1 MTLTLAVAVVILFGF
16 PWQIRRSVGHDGG
29 VSEIV
34 RRPMSRNAKLAKI
47 PLGVAGRAAVG
58 FGRKLAGGDRKEIN
72 TEMNQKAAE
81 QLFAVLGELKGGAMK
96 FGQALSVM
104 EAAVPEEFGEHYREA
119 LTKLQA
125 AAPPMPAATVH
136 RVLDQQLGTDWRKR
150 FESFDDTPA
159 ASASIG
165 QVHKAVWSDGR
176 QVAVKVQYPG
186 ADEAL
191 RADLRTLN
199 RMTGLFAKVI
209 PGADV
214 KPLLAEINERTEEE
228 LDYRNEAAN
237 QRAFSKAYDGHPEF
251 VVPKVVASAPKVI
264 VSEWLDGTSVSAI
277 IAAGE
282 ADPEGTRVLRNRV
295 AGLMGRFH
303 FSSPEIVG
311 LLHADPH
318 PGNFMI
324 TPEGKLAVIDYGAC
338 APLPGGF
345 PELLGRILALAV
357 AEEYGQLTELL
368 HANGWVLPGRTL
380 TEQEIEEYLRPFTD
394 PIRSESFHFTR
405 RWMQRVA
412 GKATDY
418 SSPEMKTARAMVL
431 PAEYVMIFR
440 VLGGSIGICAQLD
453 AEVPFIQLASRW
465 LPGFREERDSA

>member
-1 MTLTLAVAVVILFGF
+1 M
-16 PWQIRRSVGHDGG
+16 
-29 VSEIV
+29 SEIV

-58 FGRKLAGGDRKEIN
+58 FGKKLAGGDRKEIN
-72 TEMNQKAAE
+72 TELNQKAAE

-150 FESFDDTPA
+150 FQEFDDTPA

-176 QVAVKVQYPG
+176 PVAVKVQYPG

-214 KPLLAEINERTEEE
+214 KPLLAEITERTEEE

-251 VVPKVVASAPKVI
+251 VVPRVVASAPKVI
-264 VSEWLDGTSVSAI
+264 VSEWLDGTPVSAI
-277 IAAGE
+277 ISAGQ

-303 FSSPEIVG
+303 FSAPETAG

-357 AEEYGQLTELL
+357 AEKYGELTELL

-380 TEQEIEEYLRPFTD
+380 TEAEIEEYLRPFTD
-394 PIRSESFHFTR
+394 PIRTESFHFTR

-418 SSPEMKTARAMVL
+418 SSPEMKTARAMML

-453 AEVPFIQLASRW
+453 AEVPFMQLASTW
-465 LPGFREERDSA
+465 LPGFREQRDTA